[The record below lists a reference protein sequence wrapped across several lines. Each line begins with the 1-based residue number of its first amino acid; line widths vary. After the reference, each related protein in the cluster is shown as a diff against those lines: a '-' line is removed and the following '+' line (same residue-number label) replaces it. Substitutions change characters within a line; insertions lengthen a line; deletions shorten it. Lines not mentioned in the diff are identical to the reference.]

1 MRFFVRMMLGAVL
14 VTALMGKDDPT
25 IKFGDRDRPLRG
37 PMQLTVELQDGSG
50 GFTID
55 TAKARGIS
63 FHAETGTAKITCG
76 ITEIVAEKWY
86 RIDHTISCDVTAAAG
101 SSMDLR
107 LLDQTAQ
114 SIEQLTPKG
123 EPGIVP
129 IKPDKKANVL
139 LTLLSF
145 GAPGTPATPRKPEGK
160 ATHTTAKPQAGSANP
175 TQNVSLLPY
184 ITLALALMALLV
196 AGASLYLRRSGAQ
209 GKNWKDDQ
217 DADIA
222 AERFRKLS
230 TNLTTL
236 QTRIQNSETQ
246 QQAISS
252 DLSSR
257 ASQQDMAA
265 LKQMLDQRMQALQG
279 AVDTLQSSQNET
291 FKHLSA
297 NLTYVQSE
305 LQRHSQVLDQLSDGA
320 SDKLVT
326 LLKALPQDSLASG
339 AGEDTVKLLDQA
351 VSDFF
356 AQSVPPRDGL
366 KPNKERTQA
375 LDRAIA
381 NLHNQIAPQFPDS
394 TERLKPLID
403 QARQIQSE
411 IDDLQRTA
419 GTNRMQL
426 RFEVEFYAS
435 KANRET
441 LMSGIATGIKNQI
454 QKVEKPIEYFDRRFR
469 SLAAAAAQ
477 TTADF
482 LDANVDL
489 KRSDNRIQEMLRD
502 VLNAAGLEQIA
513 PAPNEEFRASEHAV
527 VQVMPRPGAPGGAPS
542 VARLVSRGFRQGSQ
556 IVRKASVILYE

>member
-1 MRFFVRMMLGAVL
+1 
-14 VTALMGKDDPT
+14 
-25 IKFGDRDRPLRG
+25 
-37 PMQLTVELQDGSG
+37 MQLTVELQDGSG

-63 FHAETGTAKITCG
+63 FHAETGTARITCG
-76 ITEIVAEKWY
+76 ITEMVPEKWY
-86 RIDHTISCDVTAAAG
+86 RIDHTISCDVTAGAG
-101 SSMDLR
+101 ASMDLR

-114 SIEQLTPKG
+114 SIEQPPLKG
-123 EPGIVP
+123 ASGIVG
-129 IKPDKKANVL
+129 IKAPDKKVKVL
-139 LTLLSF
+139 TTLLNF
-145 GAPGTPATPRKPEGK
+145 GAPETLATARKPNAD
-160 ATHTTAKPQAGSANP
+160 ATHTTAGQSTGAAKSVQK
-175 TQNVSLLPY
+175 NVSLLPY

-196 AGASLYLRRSGAQ
+196 AGASLYLKRSGAQ
-209 GKNWKDDQ
+209 EKNWKDDQ

-230 TNLTTL
+230 TDLTTL
-236 QTRIQNSETQ
+236 KTRIQNTETQ
-246 QQAISS
+246 QQTISS

-279 AVDTLQSSQNET
+279 AVGTLQSSQNET
-291 FKHLSA
+291 LKHLSA
-297 NLTYVQSE
+297 NMAYVQSE

-326 LLKALPQDSLASG
+326 LLKALPQDSFASG
-339 AGEDTVKLLDQA
+339 AGPDTVKLLDQA

-403 QARQIQSE
+403 QARQIQLE

-454 QKVEKPIEYFDRRFR
+454 LKVEKPIEYFDRRFR

-489 KRSDNRIQEMLRD
+489 KRSDNRIQEMLRE

-513 PAPNEEFRASEHAV
+513 PAPNEEFRAAEQAV
-527 VQVMPRPGAPGGAPS
+527 VQVMPRPGVSGGAPS